1 MRASDP
7 MPNIMLSVKDEVDNI
22 DSVPTRTLRE
32 MFDSAASLTNEDGN
46 VVPLPGSK
54 DGKIYIVANNI
65 KPTDPFMVKF
75 APSTVTAACENKCA
89 RWMGFKTCEHTIA
102 VVSVLGN
109 LKNYLKSF
117 KKQEEKRGNTSNIT
131 KLVNVNMPANRGK
144 KAKEATQR
152 RKGKVSKTSS
162 MNVTSYSQPTRNDEK
177 QNKNLKDISTIEQPC
192 HLTFLA
198 GLIKKCYGCGQVFSP
213 GMRSPPND
221 LILKRFDF
229 RKYKSPGSKTE
240 KRSQVLQNTYFHLN
254 RDCVRRICPRFEVN
268 DIIIH
273 QETIEQ
279 LCIGHKNIL
288 RNLGLEIHV

>member
-1 MRASDP
+1 MFYILLSYFRLQSERVGKDKMRASDP

-22 DSVPTRTLRE
+22 NSVPTRTLRE

-89 RWMGFKTCEHTIA
+89 RWMGFKICEHTIA

-131 KLVNVNMPANRGK
+131 KLVNVNMPANRLSFQIDFHCK
-144 KAKEATQR
+144 S
-152 RKGKVSKTSS
+152 RKSS
-162 MNVTSYSQPTRNDEK
+162 
-177 QNKNLKDISTIEQPC
+177 L
-192 HLTFLA
+192 
-198 GLIKKCYGCGQVFSP
+198 
-213 GMRSPPND
+213 
-221 LILKRFDF
+221 
-229 RKYKSPGSKTE
+229 
-240 KRSQVLQNTYFHLN
+240 
-254 RDCVRRICPRFEVN
+254 
-268 DIIIH
+268 
-273 QETIEQ
+273 
-279 LCIGHKNIL
+279 
-288 RNLGLEIHV
+288 